1 MKISIQTDSGLSDQ
15 FQEPSTSPT
24 EHLKGRGGKVASP
37 EGRGYSQ
44 AKTPQGFEPCP
55 GNQECQP
62 PVSFAFFFKVRKGQ
76 KAKPEKTVFC
86 FLRKRKTFYNPTE
99 EHWRI
104 CFS

>member
-1 MKISIQTDSGLSDQ
+1 MKISIQTDQASDQ

-62 PVSFAFFFKVRKGQ
+62 PVSFAFFFKLA
-76 KAKPEKTVFC
+76 KAKKQN
-86 FLRKRKTFYNPTE
+86 LRKQS
-99 EHWRI
+99 I
-104 CFS
+104 LFSQEKKNLLQPY